1 MAENTLLVDANS
13 EWIQQA
19 FDLRH
24 EVFVVEQQVPVELE
38 IDEYDPAAMHLVL
51 LQGAQVA
58 ATLRLVPYG
67 DKIKIGRVAVRQQL
81 RRQGLG
87 TQLMLRGIRHAAES
101 GFRTVF
107 LDAQVDSMPFYQGL
121 GFIEEG
127 DVFDDAGIPHVRMM
141 LGL

>member
-1 MAENTLLVDANS
+1 MAGKMLIVDANS

-19 FDLRH
+19 FALRH
-24 EVFVVEQQVPVELE
+24 EVFVVEQRVPVELE
-38 IDEYDPAAMHLVL
+38 IDEDDPAAMHLVL
-51 LQGAQVA
+51 LQDAQVV

-127 DVFDDAGIPHVRMM
+127 DVFDDAGIPHVRMR
-141 LGL
+141 LVL

>member
-1 MAENTLLVDANS
+1 MAEKILIVDTNS

-38 IDEYDPAAMHLVL
+38 IDEYDSAAMHLVL
-51 LQGAQVA
+51 LQGAQVV

-81 RRQGLG
+81 RRHGLG
-87 TQLMLRGIRHAAES
+87 TQLMLCGIRHAAES
-101 GFRTVF
+101 GFRAVF

-141 LGL
+141 LGM

>member
-1 MAENTLLVDANS
+1 MAGKMLIVDANS

-24 EVFVVEQQVPVELE
+24 EVFVVEQRVPLELE
-38 IDEYDPAAMHLVL
+38 IDEYDPSATHLVMP
-51 LQGAQVA
+51 QGDEVV

-127 DVFDDAGIPHVRMM
+127 DVFDDAGIPHVRMR
-141 LGL
+141 LVL

>member
-1 MAENTLLVDANS
+1 MAGKMLIVDANS

-24 EVFVVEQQVPVELE
+24 EVFVVEQRVPLELE
-38 IDEYDPAAMHLVL
+38 IDEYDPSATHLVM
-51 LQGAQVA
+51 LQGDEVV

-87 TQLMLRGIRHAAES
+87 TQLMLRGIRHAVES

-127 DVFDDAGIPHVRMM
+127 DVFDDAGIPHVRMR
-141 LGL
+141 LVL